1 MSGKGNEDLYKEV
14 IDKIS
19 KLHDREINLLQSDHE
34 EFMNYLNKTGKGR
47 KLKFPIKD
55 PPLMRRS
62 LSSKVEFTQL
72 IVTGSSIYICP
83 PFNVFKVSSIFKKN
97 SKTNNTS
104 IESPNIELFESGKKL
119 GVAPSWRWSHPLD

>member
-72 IVTGSSIYICP
+72 TVIEFHVH
-83 PFNVFKVSSIFKKN
+83 N
-97 SKTNNTS
+97 SK
-104 IESPNIELFESGKKL
+104 IRLDGIKDFYELSL
-119 GVAPSWRWSHPLD
+119 